1 MLEGCCCFGI
11 RALRLV
17 PDCHFRNR
25 FHKRLFTS
33 RFPPPWTVEETDA
46 YFIVKGHAGLSL
58 RYV

>member
-25 FHKRLFTS
+25 LHRLFTHDEA
-33 RFPPPWTVEETDA
+33 RIA
-46 YFIVKGHAGLSL
+46 ANIVKLPELLHKPT
-58 RYV
+58 